1 MKHPKQTAVFECQC
15 GTTHNSADGQLPVG
29 WATRHGHVWCAD
41 CSRSGIA
48 SRQITTP
55 RRRRA
60 A

>member
-1 MKHPKQTAVFECQC
+1 MQTAVFECQC

-41 CSRSGIA
+41 CARAGIA

-55 RRRRA
+55 RRKRA